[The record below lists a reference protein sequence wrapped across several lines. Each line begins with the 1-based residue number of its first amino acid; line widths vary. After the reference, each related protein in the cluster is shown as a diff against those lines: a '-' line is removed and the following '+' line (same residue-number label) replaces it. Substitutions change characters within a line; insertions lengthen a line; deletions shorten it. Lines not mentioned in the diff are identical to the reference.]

1 MEDQRTIRQNAA
13 LHLLYKLIA
22 QEAKEKGITVKV
34 MASKLPDADIPV
46 TEVIVKEFWRIFQD
60 KILDKHSTAKLTK
73 KEIDEVYEPFAK
85 FLSENFDITIDFPSW
100 EMWTLKEE

>member
-1 MEDQRTIRQNAA
+1 MEDQRTLRQNSA
-13 LHLLYKLIA
+13 LHKYYQLIA

-60 KILDKHSTAKLTK
+60 KILDKHSTTQLTK

-100 EMWTLKEE
+100 EVWTLKEE